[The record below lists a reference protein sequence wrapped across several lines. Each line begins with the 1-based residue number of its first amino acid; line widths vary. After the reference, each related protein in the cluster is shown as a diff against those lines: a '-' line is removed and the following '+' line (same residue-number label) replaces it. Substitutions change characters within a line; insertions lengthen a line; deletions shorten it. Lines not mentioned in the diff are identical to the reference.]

1 MKRTAFTLI
10 EILIVVILLGILAAI
25 VIPQFTD
32 TSEQAE
38 DTAAASVESTL
49 NSQTQLYKFR
59 YGTLPGDAGDL
70 VDAELMVEEPDA
82 TRFTVAGPDA
92 QGVWTVTAN

>member
-38 DTAAASVESTL
+38 DTAADSIESTL

-59 YGTLPGDAGDL
+59 YGALPGDAGDL
-70 VDAELMVEEPDA
+70 VDAKLMVEEPD
-82 TRFTVAGPDA
+82 TERFTVTGPDGN
-92 QGVWTVTAN
+92 GVWTVEAK